1 MYYIENETKE
11 LIDLKKVG
19 KILKLIT
26 AHFGEKRDFSVTF
39 VDDEEIRRLNS
50 EYRNMDNPTDILT
63 FRLDDGE
70 SSAIV
75 WDGEEEEVMEEEEM
89 GDIFI
94 SMDSMRRNAKE
105 FGVDE
110 EEELSRLLLHGVL
123 HLRGMDH
130 ETNDF
135 STEPMLIEQE
145 RIMSLLKLKVNR

>member
-39 VDDEEIRRLNS
+39 VDDEEIRRLNR

-70 SSAIV
+70 SFPIV

-130 ETNDF
+130 ETYDF

>member
-1 MYYIENETKE
+1 M
-11 LIDLKKVG
+11 
-19 KILKLIT
+19 
-26 AHFGEKRDFSVTF
+26 
-39 VDDEEIRRLNS
+39 
-50 EYRNMDNPTDILT
+50 
-63 FRLDDGE
+63 
-70 SSAIV
+70 
-75 WDGEEEEVMEEEEM
+75 MEEEEM

-135 STEPMLIEQE
+135 STEPKQSEKGMYIKGG
-145 RIMSLLKLKVNR
+145 KLRVKNEE

>member
-63 FRLDDGE
+63 FRLDDGGE
-70 SSAIV
+70 FPIV
-75 WDGEEEEVMEEEEM
+75 WDGEEEEMM
-89 GDIFI
+89 
-94 SMDSMRRNAKE
+94 
-105 FGVDE
+105 E

-145 RIMSLLKLKVNR
+145 RLMSLLKLKVNR

>member
-70 SSAIV
+70 SFPIV

-105 FGVDE
+105 FGVD
-110 EEELSRLLLHGVL
+110 
-123 HLRGMDH
+123 
-130 ETNDF
+130 
-135 STEPMLIEQE
+135 
-145 RIMSLLKLKVNR
+145 